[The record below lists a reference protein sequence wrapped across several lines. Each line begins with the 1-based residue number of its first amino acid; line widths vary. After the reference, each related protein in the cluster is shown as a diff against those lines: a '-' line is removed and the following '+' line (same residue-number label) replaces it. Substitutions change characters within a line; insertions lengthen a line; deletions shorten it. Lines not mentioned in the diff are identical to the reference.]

1 MTRQVGALPT
11 QPTHWPQINWEKC
24 HQIGAR
30 LQARIVKA
38 TQEGKRGKVKA
49 LQWLLT
55 HSFSAKAIA
64 VKRVTENKGKKT
76 PGIDGQTW
84 STPWQKFPATVSL
97 HRRGYHPKPVRRIY
111 IPKANGKKRPLGIPP
126 MQARAM
132 QALHLLALDP
142 VAETTADPCSDGFRT
157 QRSTADAIGSCFR
170 VLAMKTA
177 PPWILEGDIEA
188 CFEGISHQW
197 LLAPVTMDKRLLQGR
212 LQAGIMEEGK

>member
-76 PGIDGQTW
+76 PGIDRQTG
-84 STPWQKFPATVSL
+84 STPGQKFQAVVSL
-97 HRRGYHPKPVRRIY
+97 HRRGYPPKPVRRIY
-111 IPKANGKKRPLGIPP
+111 IPKANGQKRPLGILTI
-126 MQARAM
+126 QDRAM

-142 VAETTADPCSDGFRT
+142 VAETTADPS
-157 QRSTADAIGSCFR
+157 S
-170 VLAMKTA
+170 
-177 PPWILEGDIEA
+177 
-188 CFEGISHQW
+188 
-197 LLAPVTMDKRLLQGR
+197 
-212 LQAGIMEEGK
+212 